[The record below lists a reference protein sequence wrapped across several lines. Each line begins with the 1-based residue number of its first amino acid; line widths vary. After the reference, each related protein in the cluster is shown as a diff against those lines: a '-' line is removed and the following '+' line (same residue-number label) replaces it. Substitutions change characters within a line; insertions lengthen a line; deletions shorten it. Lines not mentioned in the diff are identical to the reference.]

1 LTNDYKR
8 VRAVVCFPTE
18 SDQLILCQGL
28 LNPTVHSIAGR
39 INHTPDVQSS
49 WFFRPVP
56 AGTESSDECDFVQY
70 RHGFTLY
77 SGTRS
82 EETVGQDVLVG
93 DLIPTR
99 KDEIQGVPAEF
110 SNKDIAT
117 LLN

>member
-1 LTNDYKR
+1 MLANDYKR

-56 AGTESSDECDFVQY
+56 AGTEWDDNGVETSFEGGIPQY
-70 RHGFTLY
+70 KHGYTLH
-77 SGTRS
+77 SGKS
-82 EETVGQDVLVG
+82 EQENNTVTE
-93 DLIPTR
+93 IFPTR
-99 KDEIQGVPAEF
+99 HDEIQGVPV
-110 SNKDIAT
+110 
-117 LLN
+117 